1 MLPVITI
8 HAISPS
14 RMKTLRMFTMRPCPC
29 NSHGPHPPRR
39 SWRPVRYKT
48 YQFLK
53 RGCQALCWEVK
64 LRTPTLRLNP
74 PVLKAQAGALYGGG
88 RKCRVVLPAS
98 RLSQREVLK
107 SQRLRVQRATAS
119 PSVVSLDLLVSGS
132 LGRRALTL
140 MYGFD
145 PVSLGLGYECI
156 SHQTAPPS
164 QLKSCQS
171 WLQRQPRPLAADRTE
186 GLAAN
191 RQPVD
196 A

>member
-1 MLPVITI
+1 M
-8 HAISPS
+8 
-14 RMKTLRMFTMRPCPC
+14 
-29 NSHGPHPPRR
+29 PR
-39 SWRPVRYKT
+39 
-48 YQFLK
+48 
-53 RGCQALCWEVK
+53 C
-64 LRTPTLRLNP
+64 
-74 PVLKAQAGALYGGG
+74 
-88 RKCRVVLPAS
+88 PAS
-98 RLSQREVLK
+98 
-107 SQRLRVQRATAS
+107 LRSEPTGGFKVATVAS
-119 PSVVSLDLLVSGS
+119 AASDGVTERGQSGSVSSGS